1 MHEKMKDSRLEFEK
15 NFHNERFASGNR
27 ERAGIGK
34 FYSINKVAKNTFYKL
49 IEDNCKNKKLIE
61 YGCADGLNLEI
72 YHDYGATLTGLD
84 ISEQGIKKAVESLKL
99 KNINADCRV
108 MNVENTNFD
117 SNTFDLAT
125 GMGIIHHLDI
135 KKVFEET
142 SRILNKDGQAIFFEP
157 LGHNPLFNLFR
168 KMTPKIR
175 TIDEHPLLRKDL
187 ILLNQYFEKV
197 DVTYFSLLTLF
208 AVPFRKT
215 LVFNLLYKFL
225 SFLDKLIFNI
235 PYIREWAWVVIIHA
249 KNPIKTKLPC

>member
-1 MHEKMKDSRLEFEK
+1 
-15 NFHNERFASGNR
+15 
-27 ERAGIGK
+27 
-34 FYSINKVAKNTFYKL
+34 
-49 IEDNCKNKKLIE
+49 
-61 YGCADGLNLEI
+61 
-72 YHDYGATLTGLD
+72 
-84 ISEQGIKKAVESLKL
+84 
-99 KNINADCRV
+99 
-108 MNVENTNFD
+108 
-117 SNTFDLAT
+117 
-125 GMGIIHHLDI
+125 
-135 KKVFEET
+135 
-142 SRILNKDGQAIFFEP
+142 
-157 LGHNPLFNLFR
+157 
-168 KMTPKIR
+168 MTPKIR